1 MMIENFVNQGKKW
14 KDSEYW
20 NHKFQKDS
28 MGVFLASQSAR
39 RKWILENWGLKF
51 DIIKPDFNE
60 DLFLNNLTTLEKKNI
75 FWEVKVHNHKDLIH
89 EICSNLAI
97 QKGLIAWKELKQK
110 TNKFIVLSADTL
122 VYYNQ
127 FFFTKPQTKE
137 EAFEMLSF
145 LSGKTHTVVTS
156 HCILNHHKKVITKD
170 VMSLVTFR
178 DLSSTE
184 IKNYIEKNESFDK
197 AGGYAIQGEGAIF
210 IDSIVG
216 DYLNIVGLSL
226 NAILFLLG
234 EVDF

>member
-1 MMIENFVNQGKKW
+1 MMSENFVTYEKKW

-20 NHKFQKDS
+20 NHKFYKDS
-28 MGVFLASQSAR
+28 IVVFLASQSLR

-51 DIIKPDFNE
+51 HILKPDFNE
-60 DLFLNNLTTLEKKNI
+60 DLFLKNLTSIEKKDMY
-75 FWEVKVHNHKDLIH
+75 WEAKVPNHKDLIH

-97 QKGLIAWKELKQK
+97 QKALIAWKELRQK
-110 TNKFIVLSADTL
+110 NEKFLVLSADTF

-137 EAFEMLSF
+137 EAFQMLSF

-156 HCILNHHKKVITKD
+156 HCILNHNKRIITKD

-178 DLSSTE
+178 ELSYKE
-184 IKNYIEKNESFDK
+184 IENYISKNESLDK
-197 AGGYAIQGEGAIF
+197 AGGYAIQAEGAIL

-216 DYLNIVGLSL
+216 DFLNIVGLSL
-226 NAILFLLG
+226 NAIRFLLS
-234 EVDF
+234 EIDF